1 MNSAEN
7 GDRRTSPGTV
17 SDLLRGGEARNCRE
31 APGVRARGPLREAGN
46 SFASGVAMILI
57 PLATVAVI
65 ALTFPFSDVLAG
77 KNCSLTDLSKIQR
90 SNIRIAARSLNGL
103 VIKAGEEFSFNRTVG
118 PRTDGRGYRAAP
130 SYLETG
136 SPSTVGGG
144 ICLLSSLLYQSALE
158 SGCAVTERTAHTRT
172 IKSVPPG
179 LDSTVWYGQ
188 VDLKFRNPYPA
199 PIQIAT
205 EWTPTQLKLK
215 ILGRKSDKVQIGALQ
230 TLVSNRNKD
239 EIVVEVVR
247 KGPGTPQFVS
257 RDHYMLAH

>member
-1 MNSAEN
+1 
-7 GDRRTSPGTV
+7 
-17 SDLLRGGEARNCRE
+17 
-31 APGVRARGPLREAGN
+31 
-46 SFASGVAMILI
+46 MILI